1 MEAYLIEKGL
11 GSTIKETP
19 RATRA
24 STTDADIEANN
35 SIKACALIR
44 LSLED
49 GPLIQTKGLQT
60 ALELWKKLKELYE
73 PKGFSN
79 EFQLYRELFTINLAN
94 FTDIEAYLNKAKR
107 L

>member
-1 MEAYLIEKGL
+1 MESGNAFKIAKLKGSSNIEIWAIRMEAYLIEKGL

-19 RATRA
+19 QATRA

-35 SIKACALIR
+35 SIKVYALIR

-60 ALELWKKLKELYE
+60 ALEL
-73 PKGFSN
+73 
-79 EFQLYRELFTINLAN
+79 
-94 FTDIEAYLNKAKR
+94 
-107 L
+107 